1 MNARMNARIV
11 CALMMVASMSSVNAQ
26 ERSPSW
32 QLTPL
37 YTFLGQ
43 ADGALPNG
51 VILDPANNLYGT
63 TFQGGIY
70 CGGIGCG
77 VAFKIDGRGHETLL
91 HTFGAGSDGAF
102 PQADLLRDSS
112 GVLYGTAYEGG
123 TNGAGTL
130 FKLTPRPTAC
140 ASVLCPWNE
149 TILHNFGFSGD
160 GSNPVS
166 ALIQDN
172 NGNVYGTA
180 TGEGLD
186 FGTVF
191 KLDPEEYET
200 LYSFTGPP
208 ADGAGPFSP
217 LLLDANGNLYGTTSS
232 GGSSSACQGG
242 CGAVFKLTPNGS
254 AWTET
259 VLYSFS
265 GGADGGTPYAGLV
278 ADQHGNLYGT
288 TFNGGGSCNCGVVFE
303 LIPNQDGSW
312 TESVL
317 WTFTGGSD
325 GGWPF
330 SGMIIDSQGNL
341 YSTTT
346 AGGLAGGC
354 SATGYEP
361 GCGTVFKMSPNGSG
375 WTESVLWTFSGG
387 SDGSYPLGPV
397 VMDEQG
403 NLYGA
408 AYFGGDL
415 NATNPACA
423 PSGSP
428 VGCGVVFK
436 LTP

>member
-1 MNARMNARIV
+1 M
-11 CALMMVASMSSVNAQ
+11 
-26 ERSPSW
+26 
-32 QLTPL
+32 
-37 YTFLGQ
+37 
-43 ADGALPNG
+43 
-51 VILDPANNLYGT
+51 
-63 TFQGGIY
+63 
-70 CGGIGCG
+70 
-77 VAFKIDGRGHETLL
+77 
-91 HTFGAGSDGAF
+91 
-102 PQADLLRDSS
+102 
-112 GVLYGTAYEGG
+112 
-123 TNGAGTL
+123 
-130 FKLTPRPTAC
+130 
-140 ASVLCPWNE
+140 
-149 TILHNFGFSGD
+149 
-160 GSNPVS
+160 
-166 ALIQDN
+166 
-172 NGNVYGTA
+172 
-180 TGEGLD
+180 
-186 FGTVF
+186 
-191 KLDPEEYET
+191 
-200 LYSFTGPP
+200 
-208 ADGAGPFSP
+208 
-217 LLLDANGNLYGTTSS
+217 
-232 GGSSSACQGG
+232 
-242 CGAVFKLTPNGS
+242 TPNGS

-265 GGADGGTPYAGLV
+265 GGADGGTPYADLV

-303 LIPNQDGSW
+303 LIRNQDGSW

-317 WTFTGGSD
+317 WTFTGGVD